1 MSSTI
6 DDRIVSLEFDN
17 KQFEQGV
24 SESLNTLEK
33 LKNSLELDD
42 AGKSLSKISDEAKKI
57 DLSHV
62 SDSVDQ
68 LNERFSTLRLVG
80 LMALSNLVDGA
91 MNLAKKF
98 GSVLTAPIRQ
108 AASGGW
114 NRALNIEEAK
124 FQLEGLGVAW
134 KDISEDINYGV
145 QDTAYGLDAAAKAAS
160 QLVASGVKVGDS
172 MKHSLLA
179 ISGVAAMTS
188 SSYEEISPIFTTV
201 AGQGKLM
208 TMQLRQLESRGLNA
222 AAVLGQQLG
231 KSEAEIRDM
240 VTKGKISFNEFSDA
254 MYEAFGEH
262 AKDANNTFMGS
273 LSNVKAALNKIG
285 AEFATPLMN
294 NVVPVFNSLRL
305 MINGIKANMG
315 ETFKIFEVLTRGIG
329 TKLSGSID
337 RITDFLN
344 NRFTGVK
351 NLNNALYIMT
361 DSLIRIGKV
370 IGTAFKIVFN
380 GSMGDHINNLARGIE
395 KIAKLMQ
402 PTHESLNGLQSV
414 LVVIF
419 SIIKKIGQLV
429 GFIIKNIGGPIF
441 TIITKTVHL
450 LFTLISVI
458 SRLSV
463 GLTRAISESKAFQL
477 IIKGMGDVA
486 EKVKDFFG
494 NLKTNILGTSDS
506 FSEAGSKIKDV
517 LSTIK
522 NIVAALLALPI
533 IGIYTAFNKL
543 RSLDFTKLSNA
554 LTNIKKIIVDLF
566 NRIRSSKVV
575 TSVIN
580 TLAMA
585 GSTLVIVLVSLGR
598 RISEFFN
605 KLVAGEITLD
615 TIRYKFEKMF
625 TSISRWIKGFKFENV
640 TKNIKDFVKSVKDLG
655 FLETLT
661 KKASNIGGI
670 VGKILTSAIEKIKE
684 FINKIKSSGSIF
696 EYLIEKIKEFVK
708 ELAGANSMM
717 STSIAGVGTGAGAL
731 IGANSNGIV
740 KFLDLVKNKFTGFK
754 DLLINGMKKL
764 REDGMLT
771 KAIMVAF
778 IFGIIKAL
786 FTFSSSTKKI
796 TNAMAEGTGMFKAF
810 AGFGDFM
817 RGLLNPLNAL
827 SEFIKGINDAYVKA
841 HQKTPAEQFAIVMK
855 SMAISIAL
863 LVGSVVI
870 LYKAVD
876 DIDKFKTVA
885 LGLGIFITA
894 MVAVAGAMA
903 IISSSV
909 QRADDS
915 AVSAFVANILAMTLA
930 IKVMA
935 SAVKKLGEM
944 KPSDLYNGLGAVA
957 LLGILFTTLQLALS
971 KVEKTGVSI
980 VAKLK
985 GIVGLGG
992 KIIAASTAFI
1002 LVATSLLLMVAAMK
1016 KLRDLHLST
1025 DAAGA
1030 EDIVLGL
1037 VYIGGIFSAIIGLS
1051 KLCGAAT
1058 KGILQVGG
1066 AMALL
1071 GSAATQITLA
1081 SLLMRFVKPED
1092 LLKMAAVYSTVVL
1105 LFGIIA
1111 KFGGGTGTFKAIA
1124 GMGLAFS
1131 LLANATVKLVLV
1143 SLLTKHLDATSILK
1157 TLGIFVT
1164 IMGSLLLVL
1173 KVASGF
1179 KNGQSW
1185 KPILATLIGLTAIIG
1200 ALIILSFM
1208 VSNDKVFHDVL
1219 KATGLLAGIMVAYGA
1234 LLHGA
1239 GNIKSSKGVGAILA
1253 TLGALATIIGG
1264 IYLLLPFVQ
1273 NTSDL
1278 IKVAGIAAILEVALL
1293 GLIKITEAF
1302 LKFGKDNKLGNG
1314 KWMIKSFISLG
1325 LMIVA
1330 FGTVAG
1336 ILIATSRLANW
1347 YEIATIA
1354 AALSGSMLALMLS
1367 MSVLIKATDNIKVN
1381 DLLKASGKM
1390 AVMIG
1395 IIGIISLVFI
1405 TLSDLGSN
1413 VSTKAIAQT
1422 VIVAYALVG
1431 LLFVMGKV
1439 VDAIGDI
1446 DLANLGKATIIFVEF
1461 IALFAIVG
1469 LVISNMV
1476 KAGANA
1482 KSALAISQVIMLCLA
1497 EFIALGALIGLL
1509 SETMIPAMG
1518 AIPILLVLIGIFAVL
1533 GAVIAIMTSI
1543 GVEAK
1548 SALAISQVIMLCLLE
1563 LIALS
1568 AVVGLL
1574 AGLELVSIAGSL
1586 GLLALIGVM
1595 YILSKFIQSII
1606 PIDTKT
1612 GLAKIEDIKTLLW
1625 SLIGMLAVLSLLGVG
1640 GVIGATSL
1648 VILAAGLTL
1657 LAVAL
1662 DKMQDIDFRKLSNG
1676 IQDMGVALAILV
1688 GLGLVGSLAGAG
1700 LIVFAAGITA
1710 FGLACIAASVGV
1722 TMFMAVMGKI
1732 GEKISEAVS
1741 GVVDGAGKMA
1751 DGFKEKFGKILEFAQ
1766 DIINTLRTKI
1776 TGVDFK
1782 GTGKALGDGLVAG
1795 FRAGTGWHSPPKF
1808 LIDFFRDCG
1817 VAVNN
1822 NASGITDLFE
1832 GTGTTWASALSKALN
1847 LNLDGILNGIN
1858 LGSLDLSNP
1867 IASINSLMNML
1878 DYSKS
1883 KTQQQ
1888 QKALVELYSKGQM
1901 SATDFDREM
1910 KKLNQTTEKSTNMF
1924 EDMKDATLDLG
1935 SAMGGAGSKVQSF
1948 QESLKSTLESQM
1960 NIFQKFE
1967 QKTAM
1972 SKDELLANMRSQIEG
1987 MTNWAAQMQQLATM
2001 GIDKGLYQKLAEM
2014 GPQGAEY
2021 VGAFASMTAEEM
2033 AAANEMW
2040 AQSLVLPGQISH
2052 QLNASWSGISGD
2064 MVNGLSKGWTD
2075 KEGVFRENILATS
2088 QLAQEEF
2095 KSDNGIASPSKVYY
2109 EMGHNMMLGL
2119 RNGIAACGIFPR
2131 QVLQQVSDICLN
2143 TAKAGFSEGKYYTI
2157 GYNVG
2162 QGIYNGLKAGS
2173 GPIYSLMADIG
2184 AKAEEVLRKVTQV
2197 RSPSRV
2203 FQEIGMYWDLGLAKG
2218 IDDNANAVYSAIDD
2232 MGYQAIEVMKYTVAQ
2247 IASELTNTIEDP
2259 VITPVLDLSR
2269 VQAGIRTLNSSFN
2282 NNRMMMNA
2290 DRVMNLQNAQQTPAN
2305 ISFTQNNYSPK
2316 SLSRMDIYRD
2326 TKNMFAQAKG
2336 ALGS

>member
-98 GSVLTAPIRQ
+98 ASVLTAPIRQ

-486 EKVKDFFG
+486 ERVKNFFG
-494 NLKTNILGTSDS
+494 NLKTSILGTSDS

-566 NRIRSSKVV
+566 NRIKDSKVV
-575 TSVIN
+575 TFAIN
-580 TLAMA
+580 ALSTAGLALMA
-585 GSTLVIVLVSLGR
+585 VLVNLGKH
-598 RISEFFN
+598 IKDFFN
-605 KLVAGEITLD
+605 KLADGEITLD
-615 TIRYKFEKMF
+615 SIKNKILEIPDALANVWSFIKDKLNFDNFGNGLKKLYSGLVWVVDKIGSLFSRNGELNRASGMFEKF
-625 TSISRWIKGFKFENV
+625 G
-640 TKNIKDFVKSVKDLG
+640 
-655 FLETLT
+655 
-661 KKASNIGGI
+661 GGI
-670 VGKILTSAIEKIKE
+670 SSVVNRLKKSLSGLTSSRVILVAFSTGLALLAINS
-684 FINKIKSSGSIF
+684 NKLVNALTGLVKVASSGLTAVVDKLTGKKSKLEKFTQVLITISIVV
-696 EYLIEKIKEFVK
+696 LS
-708 ELAGANSMM
+708 LAGAFKVLSTIESTKLTQIAIAIGSIVGGFLALSTVISALDKEGNIQKGVRSISLSMALLSVAM
-717 STSIAGVGTGAGAL
+717 LSIAAALKIVENVPANRDMWIRIAMLSAILAEFAGMGVLLSKLGPNDYKEAAGMIGFALTILAIAAVLKRLDGIDLSGIKGAWKELTAIILAMAVASRIIAGIGVGA
-731 IGANSNGIV
+731 
-740 KFLDLVKNKFTGFK
+740 
-754 DLLINGMKKL
+754 
-764 REDGMLT
+764 
-771 KAIMVAF
+771 
-778 IFGIIKAL
+778 
-786 FTFSSSTKKI
+786 
-796 TNAMAEGTGMFKAF
+796 
-810 AGFGDFM
+810 
-817 RGLLNPLNAL
+817 
-827 SEFIKGINDAYVKA
+827 
-841 HQKTPAEQFAIVMK
+841 
-855 SMAISIAL
+855 
-863 LVGSVVI
+863 LVGI
-870 LYKAVD
+870 LAYLVASKLIMKRITEFSDSGQEATSSL
-876 DIDKFKTVA
+876 DKFKTGIQNVISKFREILDMVKSEFSKWSDGELSLLMAAARGAIVLVVSTIGSIIMA
-885 LGLGIFITA
+885 LVVLARNAKGI
-894 MVAVAGAMA
+894 
-903 IISSSV
+903 
-909 QRADDS
+909 
-915 AVSAFVANILAMTLA
+915 
-930 IKVMA
+930 
-935 SAVKKLGEM
+935 KKLAT
-944 KPSDLYNGLGAVA
+944 SFL
-957 LLGILFTTLQLALS
+957 
-971 KVEKTGVSI
+971 
-980 VAKLK
+980 
-985 GIVGLGG
+985 
-992 KIIAASTAFI
+992 IIAAALAGLMMVAKYISDWIGTDSTKLSNFKAVATIVGALI
-1002 LVATSLLLMVAAMK
+1002 LVVGAFMALSNNVDPDALKGVKKIIGSISFLFISLSAL
-1016 KLRDLHLST
+1016 
-1025 DAAGA
+1025 
-1030 EDIVLGL
+1030 
-1037 VYIGGIFSAIIGLS
+1037 IGIIGLLS
-1051 KLCGAAT
+1051 PDQMDGAT
-1058 KGILQVGG
+1058 
-1066 AMALL
+1066 
-1071 GSAATQITLA
+1071 
-1081 SLLMRFVKPED
+1081 D
-1092 LLKMAAVYSTVVL
+1092 L
-1105 LFGIIA
+1105 
-1111 KFGGGTGTFKAIA
+1111 
-1124 GMGLAFS
+1124 
-1131 LLANATVKLVLV
+1131 
-1143 SLLTKHLDATSILK
+1143 ILK
-1157 TLGIFVT
+1157 TLGV
-1164 IMGSLLLVL
+1164 
-1173 KVASGF
+1173 
-1179 KNGQSW
+1179 
-1185 KPILATLIGLTAIIG
+1185 
-1200 ALIILSFM
+1200 
-1208 VSNDKVFHDVL
+1208 
-1219 KATGLLAGIMVAYGA
+1219 LAGIVLVSEIIGKIGASNSTKFGHFAGLVLMMASLMSAMAVLMVVLNDKDDYIRLATA
-1234 LLHGA
+1234 
-1239 GNIKSSKGVGAILA
+1239 VGAILVLIGALGFLFRSIAKIHYNTQWKVILTMVAGTIAIGAAIVLLAKQLPNEGYLGKIISVAGVMVGTIASLVGIMALIAHFSKDTTFSLTKKSAETMNKAFEGLGLLIAGILVIAVSLKMLESSSIGDIAAKAGIILGILTLLTGLVVGIQIFQKKFQGAIDA
-1253 TLGALATIIGG
+1253 TILRQLFALTAIFGAIALVVGLLNNFGGDAIEMLKKVGVVSLVIIELSVIAGALAALAKAGVSTKAATI
-1264 IYLLLPFVQ
+1264 
-1273 NTSDL
+1273 
-1278 IKVAGIAAILEVALL
+1278 ALL
-1293 GLIKITEAF
+1293 GLSAVFAVIGLTLAAM
-1302 LKFGKDNKLGNG
+1302 LKLGASG
-1314 KWMIKSFISLG
+1314 SKIIGASQVVMLVILELSL
-1325 LMIVA
+1325 
-1330 FGTVAG
+1330 
-1336 ILIATSRLANW
+1336 
-1347 YEIATIA
+1347 IA
-1354 AALSGSMLALMLS
+1354 AAIGALGYSGITEMMLLAIPTLLA
-1367 MSVLIKATDNIKVN
+1367 MSACF
-1381 DLLKASGKM
+1381 A
-1390 AVMIG
+1390 
-1395 IIGIISLVFI
+1395 IIGLTLAAMVSLGA
-1405 TLSDLGSN
+1405 TGS
-1413 VSTKAIAQT
+1413 K
-1422 VIVAYALVG
+1422 VI
-1431 LLFVMGKV
+1431 
-1439 VDAIGDI
+1439 
-1446 DLANLGKATIIFVEF
+1446 
-1461 IALFAIVG
+1461 
-1469 LVISNMV
+1469 
-1476 KAGANA
+1476 GA
-1482 KSALAISQVIMLCLA
+1482 SQVIV
-1497 EFIALGALIGLL
+1497 
-1509 SETMIPAMG
+1509 
-1518 AIPILLVLIGIFAVL
+1518 LV
-1533 GAVIAIMTSI
+1533 
-1543 GVEAK
+1543 
-1548 SALAISQVIMLCLLE
+1548 LLE
-1563 LIALS
+1563 LTVIG
-1568 AVVGLL
+1568 GL
-1574 AGLELVSIAGSL
+1574 L
-1586 GLLALIGVM
+1586 GLLAPLEALSIVGSLGILALTGVM
-1595 YILSKFIQSII
+1595 YVLSKFLVSLGSMDIA
-1606 PIDTKT
+1606 D
-1612 GLAKIEDIKTLLW
+1612 GLVKIENIKTLLW

-1640 GVIGATSL
+1640 GVVGATSL

-1722 TMFMAVMGKI
+1722 TMFMAVIGKI
-1732 GEKISEAVS
+1732 GEKVSEAVS
-1741 GVVDGAGKMA
+1741 GVVDGAKKMA
-1751 DGFKEKFGKILEFAQ
+1751 DGFKEKFGKILDFVSEV
-1766 DIINTLRTKI
+1766 ISTLKAKI

-1782 GTGKALGDGLVAG
+1782 GAGKAMGDGLVAG

-1808 LIDFFRDCG
+1808 IVDFFRDCG
-1817 VAVNN
+1817 VAVND
-1822 NASGITDLFE
+1822 NANGLTDLFE
-1832 GTGTTWASALSKALN
+1832 GTGESWASALSKALN

-2162 QGIYNGLKAGS
+2162 QGIYNGLKAGA

-2184 AKAEEVLRKVTQV
+2184 AKAEEVLRKVTEV

-2218 IDDNANAVYSAIDD
+2218 IDENANTVYSAIDD

-2326 TKNMFAQAKG
+2326 TKNMFAQARAKG